1 MKKPGAGSFQLEPD
15 GFSIH
20 TLGIVKK
27 LSNKEYKRIRDSIYQ
42 KCPKGKCTVIGA
54 GKARESA
61 IAANGFGERG

>member
-1 MKKPGAGSFQLEPD
+1 MKKLGAGSFQLEPD

-20 TLGIVKK
+20 TLEIVKK
-27 LSNKEYKRIRDSIYQ
+27 LSNKGYVTAYIRNA
-42 KCPKGKCTVIGA
+42 PKGKCTVIGA